1 MRRWLIVL
9 LAVVLLAL
17 ALTSAAA
24 AAGPPKPDRNRD
36 GFVCRLSRPMPVLG
50 GVVIDNNLPDN
61 LCPPPFLLLPI

>member
-24 AAGPPKPDRNRD
+24 AAGPPKPDRNGD
-36 GFVCRLSRPMPVLG
+36 GSVCRLSRLFAHT
-50 GVVIDNNLPDN
+50 GVIIDNNVRGG
-61 LCPPPFLLLPI
+61 CPPAFRLME